1 MSRTTVPARPRN
13 PAVARLRNPAAV
25 RLGNPAV
32 ARLRN
37 PLVALL
43 AALVAASA
51 VLLGA
56 GSAEAAGYRYW
67 SFWEGNG
74 KNWEY
79 ATQGPSLLRPDDG
92 AVQGFRFAVSE
103 DSGDAA
109 QPRRAPDFGAICA
122 GTPAKDGQKRVALA
136 IDPGTAADAPDGEKP
151 PAPRTACAQVAPDA
165 SSAEA
170 LAAVAKPLRYDS
182 SAMLCAISG
191 YPKAGCGE
199 QVSGE
204 DGSAKPS
211 APTETGDASKPA
223 DGSDDGSSEG
233 AGGPS
238 VGLLVGIVA
247 VLLLGVAA
255 VVQARRRR

>member
-1 MSRTTVPARPRN
+1 
-13 PAVARLRNPAAV
+13 
-25 RLGNPAV
+25 
-32 ARLRN
+32 
-37 PLVALL
+37 
-43 AALVAASA
+43 

-92 AVQGFRFAVSE
+92 TVQGFRFAVSQ

-122 GTPAKDGQKRVALA
+122 GTPAEDGKKRVGLV

-191 YPKAGCGE
+191 YPESGCGE
-199 QVSGE
+199 QVSGG
-204 DGSAKPS
+204 DSSVKPS
-211 APTETGDASKPA
+211 ASSGTADDSG
-223 DGSDDGSSEG
+223 DGSGDGSG
-233 AGGPS
+233 GGPS
-238 VGLLVGIVA
+238 VGLLVGAGA
-247 VLLLGVAA
+247 VLLLGIAA

>member
-1 MSRTTVPARPRN
+1 MRN
-13 PAVARLRNPAAV
+13 PVVARLQHPVARLRNPV
-25 RLGNPAV
+25 
-32 ARLRN
+32 
-37 PLVALL
+37 VALL

-67 SFWEGNG
+67 SFWDGNG

-122 GTPAKDGQKRVALA
+122 DTPAKDGQKRVALV

-170 LAAVAKPLRYDS
+170 LASVAKPLRYDS

-191 YPKAGCGE
+191 YPKSGCGE

-204 DGSAKPS
+204 DGSAKPTPS
-211 APTETGDASKPA
+211 TTASGRTADEADNDSGDS
-223 DGSDDGSSEG
+223 G
-233 AGGPS
+233 GGPS
-238 VGLLVGIVA
+238 VGLLIGIGA

>member
-1 MSRTTVPARPRN
+1 MRRTPVPAQSPAAARPRIPAVVRPRN
-13 PAVARLRNPAAV
+13 P
-25 RLGNPAV
+25 
-32 ARLRN
+32 
-37 PLVALL
+37 LVVLL

-109 QPRRAPDFGAICA
+109 QPRRAPGFGAICA
-122 GTPAKDGQKRVALA
+122 DTPAKDGQKRVALV
-136 IDPGTAADAPDGEKP
+136 IDPGTTADAPGGEKP

-191 YPKAGCGE
+191 YPKSGCGE

-211 APTETGDASKPA
+211 SPSEPSAPAEPSSSSEAGDASKPA
-223 DGSDDGSSEG
+223 EDGDGG
-233 AGGPS
+233 GGPS
-238 VGLLVGIVA
+238 VGLLVGVGA
-247 VLLLGVAA
+247 VLLLGIAA
-255 VVQARRRR
+255 VLQARRRR

>member
-1 MSRTTVPARPRN
+1 MSRTPEEAA
-13 PAVARLRNPAAV
+13 AVSRTHAPARLRA
-25 RLGNPAV
+25 
-32 ARLRN
+32 

-56 GSAEAAGYRYW
+56 GSAQAAGYRYW

-92 AVQGFRFAVSE
+92 TVQGFRFAVSE

-122 GTPAKDGQKRVALA
+122 DTPAEDGQKRVALV
-136 IDPGTAADAPDGEKP
+136 IDPGTSADAPDGEKP
-151 PAPRTACAQVAPDA
+151 PALRTACAQVAPDA
-165 SSAEA
+165 SSADA

-191 YPKAGCGE
+191 YPKSGCGE
-199 QVSGE
+199 QVSG
-204 DGSAKPS
+204 DSGSAKPS
-211 APTETGDASKPA
+211 DPAKTTDGREKSEEGDG
-223 DGSDDGSSEG
+223 GS
-233 AGGPS
+233 GGPS
-238 VGLLVGIVA
+238 VGLLVGVGA
-247 VLLLGVAA
+247 VLLLGIAA

>member
-1 MSRTTVPARPRN
+1 MRRRTPVPAR
-13 PAVARLRNPAAV
+13 LRAPV
-25 RLGNPAV
+25 
-32 ARLRN
+32 
-37 PLVALL
+37 VALL

-67 SFWEGNG
+67 SFWDGNG

-122 GTPAKDGQKRVALA
+122 DTPAKDGRKRVALV
-136 IDPGTAADAPDGEKP
+136 IDPGTAADAPDGEEP

-170 LAAVAKPLRYDS
+170 LASVAKPLRYDS

-191 YPKAGCGE
+191 YPKSGCGE
-199 QVSGE
+199 QVSG
-204 DGSAKPS
+204 DSGSAKPS
-211 APTETGDASKPA
+211 APAKTTDGQEKADNQEKAEEGD
-223 DGSDDGSSEG
+223 G
-233 AGGPS
+233 GGPS
-238 VGLLVGIVA
+238 VGLLVGIGA

>member
-1 MSRTTVPARPRN
+1 M
-13 PAVARLRNPAAV
+13 
-25 RLGNPAV
+25 
-32 ARLRN
+32 RN

-74 KNWEY
+74 KTWEY

-122 GTPAKDGQKRVALA
+122 GTPAKDGQKRVALV

-151 PAPRTACAQVAPDA
+151 PAPRTACARVAPDA

-191 YPKAGCGE
+191 YPKSGCGE

-204 DGSAKPS
+204 DGSAKPTPS
-211 APTETGDASKPA
+211 ATASGTAA
-223 DGSDDGSSEG
+223 DEADRDGG
-233 AGGPS
+233 GGGPS
-238 VGLLVGIVA
+238 VGLLVGIGA

>member
-1 MSRTTVPARPRN
+1 MRRTPVPALPRN
-13 PAVARLRNPAAV
+13 PAAARLRPLVAAA
-25 RLGNPAV
+25 RLRNPAV

-122 GTPAKDGQKRVALA
+122 GTPAKDGQKRVALV

-151 PAPRTACAQVAPDA
+151 PAPRTACARVAPDA

-191 YPKAGCGE
+191 YPKSGCGE

-204 DGSAKPS
+204 DGSAKPTPS
-211 APTETGDASKPA
+211 ATASGTAADEA
-223 DGSDDGSSEG
+223 DGDGG
-233 AGGPS
+233 GGPS
-238 VGLLVGIVA
+238 VGLLVGIGA

>member
-1 MSRTTVPARPRN
+1 MSRRTPVPAQTRN
-13 PAVARLRNPAAV
+13 PAGARLRSPF
-25 RLGNPAV
+25 
-32 ARLRN
+32 
-37 PLVALL
+37 VALL

-67 SFWEGNG
+67 SFWDGNG

-122 GTPAKDGQKRVALA
+122 DTPAKDGQKRVALV

-191 YPKAGCGE
+191 YPKSGCGE
-199 QVSGE
+199 QVSG
-204 DGSAKPS
+204 DSGSAKPS
-211 APTETGDASKPA
+211 DPAKTTDGPDKAEEGD
-223 DGSDDGSSEG
+223 G
-233 AGGPS
+233 GGPS
-238 VGLLVGIVA
+238 VGLLVGIGA

>member
-1 MSRTTVPARPRN
+1 MP
-13 PAVARLRNPAAV
+13 ARLRA
-25 RLGNPAV
+25 
-32 ARLRN
+32 

-122 GTPAKDGQKRVALA
+122 DTPAKDGRKRVALV

-170 LAAVAKPLRYDS
+170 LASVAKPLRYDS

-191 YPKAGCGE
+191 YPKSGCGE
-199 QVSGE
+199 QVSG
-204 DGSAKPS
+204 DSGSAKPS
-211 APTETGDASKPA
+211 EPAKTADDQEKGEEGD
-223 DGSDDGSSEG
+223 GG
-233 AGGPS
+233 GGPS
-238 VGLLVGIVA
+238 VGLLVGIGA